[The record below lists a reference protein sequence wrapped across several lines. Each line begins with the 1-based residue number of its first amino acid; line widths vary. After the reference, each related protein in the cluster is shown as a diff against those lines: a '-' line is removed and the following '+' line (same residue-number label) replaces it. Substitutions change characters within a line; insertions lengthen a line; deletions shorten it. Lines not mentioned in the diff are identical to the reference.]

1 MKMLTAPSKN
11 FTGLMAL
18 AFLGAIGCSAGK
30 DQPVS
35 AVKDGPRD
43 SAQKSAE
50 ESAEQAR
57 LDREYEELVRGFNR
71 KTGAR
76 AVTVAEVR
84 KRFAAGENILFLD
97 IREPE
102 ENAVA
107 ALPGARLIPPS
118 KVREAALDF
127 PAGATLMTYCT
138 AGYRS
143 GLAAVEL
150 EKRLQRPVYNLSG
163 GIIAWFNAGGEVVG
177 PAGKPADRIHPYSDE
192 WGRYVRPRQ
201 GDAR

>member
-1 MKMLTAPSKN
+1 MKMLTAPSKI

-30 DQPVS
+30 DQPGS

-43 SAQKSAE
+43 SARGSAE

-57 LDREYEELVRGFNR
+57 LDREYEELVQGFDR

-76 AVTVAEVR
+76 TITVAEAR
-84 KRFAAGENILFLD
+84 KRLAAGEQILVLD

-107 ALPGARLIPPS
+107 ALPGARLIPPA
-118 KVREAALDF
+118 KVGEAPLDF

-150 EKRLQRPVYNLSG
+150 ERRLQRPVYNLTG
-163 GIIAWFNAGGEVVG
+163 GLIAWFNAGGGGSRSTG
-177 PAGKPADRIHPYSDE
+177 PETERWRG
-192 WGRYVRPRQ
+192 
-201 GDAR
+201 